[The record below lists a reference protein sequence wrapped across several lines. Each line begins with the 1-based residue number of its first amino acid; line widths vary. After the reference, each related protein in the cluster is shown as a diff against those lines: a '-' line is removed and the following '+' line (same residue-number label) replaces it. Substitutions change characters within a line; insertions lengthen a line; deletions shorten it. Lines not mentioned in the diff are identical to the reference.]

1 MENSNK
7 YACNFISSKDTRET
21 LTIFVWSDIEEI
33 RSGNETDYIIKELF
47 KSFLNNCQ
55 KEETILRNGS
65 DFVFESVD
73 LLFYSFHKVSL
84 KIWKSYIKSAEW
96 LVNKRATINPKIK
109 R

>member
-1 MENSNK
+1 MENSSK
-7 YACNFISSKDTRET
+7 YACNFISSKDTGET
-21 LTIFVWSDIEEI
+21 RTIFVWSDTEEI
-33 RSGNETDYIIKELF
+33 RPGNETDDIIKELF
-47 KSFLNNCQ
+47 KSFLTNCQ
-55 KEETILRNGS
+55 KEETILRTGS

-84 KIWKSYIKSAEW
+84 KRGKSYIKSAEW